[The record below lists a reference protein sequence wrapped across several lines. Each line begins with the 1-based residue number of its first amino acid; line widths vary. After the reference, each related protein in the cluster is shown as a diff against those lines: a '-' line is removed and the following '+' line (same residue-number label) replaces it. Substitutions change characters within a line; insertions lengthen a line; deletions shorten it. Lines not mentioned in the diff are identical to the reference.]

1 MILCRLLHYYIIRQL
16 GLIVFLP
23 GITYKHY
30 HQLYS
35 VYTCFSLPYCPRHLA
50 FWMILSKCVILLKKW
65 LCFFI
70 FYSVHRHVSSNL
82 VDQQALRE
90 ILLTWLRNQVHQV
103 NLLYSRIPR
112 NIFSFFATHPRSQ
125 CLSLG
130 EKGCLANTFGILFI
144 VDSLCLS
151 SKLKQLVLCQKVEQN
166 CQTLFFIVVQR
177 YLKLDISA
185 LVCKAMGV
193 LLAPLFFEFLYLH
206 CSGNC
211 NIFTAIFH

>member
-1 MILCRLLHYYIIRQL
+1 M
-16 GLIVFLP
+16 
-23 GITYKHY
+23 
-30 HQLYS
+30 
-35 VYTCFSLPYCPRHLA
+35 
-50 FWMILSKCVILLKKW
+50 ILLKKW

-90 ILLTWLRNQVHQV
+90 ILLTWLRNQVHSR
-103 NLLYSRIPR
+103 LIYSTVESQGT
-112 NIFSFFATHPRSQ
+112 FFFFATHPRFQ

-177 YLKLDISA
+177 YLKVDISA
-185 LVCKAMGV
+185 LVCKAMRV

-206 CSGNC
+206 YTVAVIVIFSLRFFIDPCC
-211 NIFTAIFH
+211 NFSVLYRVR